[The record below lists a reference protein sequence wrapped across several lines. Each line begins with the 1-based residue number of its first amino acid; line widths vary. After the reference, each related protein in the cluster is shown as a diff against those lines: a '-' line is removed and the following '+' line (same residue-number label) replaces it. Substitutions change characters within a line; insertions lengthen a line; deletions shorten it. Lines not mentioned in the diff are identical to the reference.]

1 MIIFID
7 ENDENKRLDS
17 YLAEITPDLSR
28 SKIQNFIKS
37 GNVKI
42 NDTIKKSSYS
52 LKENDKIEFEIPE
65 QEDLTVK
72 PQNIPLDIVYEDE
85 NMLVVNKPSGMLT
98 HPTTIERENT
108 LVNALLYKY
117 GENLSDINGEF
128 RRGILHRLDRNT
140 SGLLMIAKNNDA
152 HEFLANQI
160 KQHSLTKKYRAIVK
174 GAMHVTTLG
183 IGTTFSSSLRGGSN
197 ANDVAISSN
206 FNTDEFEINLPIGRN
221 PNQPHK
227 MMVREDG
234 KESITQV
241 KVLERFKEYTY
252 VELTLIT
259 GRTHQIRVHMS
270 HIKHPVYNDTL
281 YGAGQGK
288 VKTQEQVLQS
298 YYLSFTKPFGN
309 EIIELKIEP
318 DEKINKVLKYL
329 RA

>member
-37 GNVKI
+37 GAVKI
-42 NDTIKKSSYS
+42 NDTIKKPSYS

-65 QEDLTVK
+65 QETLTIP

-160 KQHSLTKKYRAIVK
+160 KQHTLTKKYRAIVK
-174 GAMHVTTLG
+174 GV
-183 IGTTFSSSLRGGSN
+183 IKE
-197 ANDVAISSN
+197 
-206 FNTDEFEINLPIGRN
+206 DEFEINLPIGRN

-234 KESITQV
+234 KESITRV
-241 KVLERFKEYTY
+241 KVLERFKEHTY

-270 HIKHPVYNDTL
+270 YLKHPIYNDTL

-309 EIIELKIEP
+309 EIINLEIEP
-318 DEKINKVLKYL
+318 DEKINKVLRYL
-329 RA
+329 RG

>member
-1 MIIFID
+1 MLIFID

-37 GNVKI
+37 GTVKI
-42 NDTIKKSSYS
+42 NDTVKKPSYL
-52 LKENDKIEFEIPE
+52 LKENDKIEFEILE
-65 QEDLTVK
+65 QESLIIP

-98 HPTTIERENT
+98 HPTAIERENT

-117 GENLSDINGEF
+117 GENLSDTNGEF

-160 KQHSLTKKYRAIVK
+160 KQHTLTKKYRAIVK
-174 GAMHVTTLG
+174 GA
-183 IGTTFSSSLRGGSN
+183 IKE
-197 ANDVAISSN
+197 
-206 FNTDEFEINLPIGRN
+206 DEFEINLPIGRN

-234 KESITQV
+234 KQSLTNIR
-241 KVLERFKEYTY
+241 VLERFKEYTY
-252 VELTLIT
+252 IELTLIT

-270 HIKHPVYNDTL
+270 HLKHPVYNDTL

-288 VKTQEQVLQS
+288 VKTRGRTNHRCGERDLRSV
-298 YYLSFTKPFGN
+298 KAAVN
-309 EIIELKIEP
+309 RHCP
-318 DEKINKVLKYL
+318 DGSL
-329 RA
+329 